1 MKDVVSEVYFPT
13 ICFLAQPALLP
24 SIYSLEHLLFNGFL
38 FLALHNLC
46 FTRSYRTLSSQ
57 KRCLGRWLTI
67 QQRSGPITEETHY
80 YQFGLTMAG
89 ISDKALKTQY
99 LENKYRWNKGS
110 EL

>member
-57 KRCLGRWLTI
+57 KRCLGRWLTFLYSPNI
-67 QQRSGPITEETHY
+67 LGKH
-80 YQFGLTMAG
+80 A
-89 ISDKALKTQY
+89 DKVV
-99 LENKYRWNKGS
+99 S
-110 EL
+110 ELIKTMSRSLADSLNS